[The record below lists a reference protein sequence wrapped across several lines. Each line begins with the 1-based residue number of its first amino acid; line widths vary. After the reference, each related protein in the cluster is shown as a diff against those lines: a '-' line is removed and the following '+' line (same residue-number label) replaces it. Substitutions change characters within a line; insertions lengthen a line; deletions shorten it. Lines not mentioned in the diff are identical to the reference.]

1 MQLTRY
7 MEVIR
12 MSQLC
17 IPFDVSGVP
26 LAMKTPEQLAL
37 MAADEDV
44 IDPRANQR
52 MNGDYLGVSRP

>member
-1 MQLTRY
+1 